1 MKLLN
6 YTLTLFL
13 GFCTI
18 AASAQTFTSS
28 ADGTF
33 STGSNWAGGT
43 APPLSGQSYGSV
55 TVQNNMSTS
64 ANYTVGGMVL
74 TVSANKTFTVNGN
87 LTLSNSGGS
96 INVYGTLII
105 TGSLTASSD
114 ANKFIIYPGGKVIVQ
129 GDTYINSNN
138 VISVGTNATAPPY
151 ADFVMEGNLFF
162 SSGGSG
168 MTVNKNGRVALYG
181 NLTSSGGGGQKLQI
195 NNGGQMYVNGNI
207 TLNGGGDQVTANN
220 TTPYGLYV
228 NGTST
233 VNGGGSSITS
243 NKGDKSTMQS
253 SDSSFYNWVAAQP
266 SSPLP
271 ITLLYFSVAGV
282 SDESIELAWATSS
295 ELNFNYFL
303 IERSGNGKNFQLLGQ
318 IQGHGTTNQP
328 HQYSLRDA
336 NPLAGTNYY
345 RLTSVDFD
353 GTTQVFQIIAAS
365 FSSNRKISVYPNP
378 VADRNLHIDT
388 NFDSENPTQIII
400 MDLTG
405 TIKTQVSS
413 SERQVVIP
421 VFLEPGIYIAHV
433 SNGSLKQIS
442 RLIVP

>member
-6 YTLTLFL
+6 YTIALFL
-13 GFCTI
+13 GFGTI

-28 ADGTF
+28 ADGAF
-33 STGSNWAGGT
+33 STGSNWSGGT
-43 APPLSGQSYGSV
+43 APPLSGQGYGSV

-64 ANYTVGGMVL
+64 ASYTVGSMVL
-74 TVSANKTFTVNGN
+74 TVSANKTFTINGS
-87 LTLSNSGGS
+87 LTLSNNGGS

-105 TGSLTASSD
+105 TGNLTASSD
-114 ANKFIIYPGGKVIVQ
+114 ANKFTIYPGGKVIVQ
-129 GDTYINSNN
+129 GDTYINNNN
-138 VISVGTNATAPPY
+138 VISVGTNAAAPPY

-253 SDSSFYNWVAAQP
+253 QSPGFYNWVAAQP

-282 SDESIELAWATSS
+282 LDKSVELAWATSS

-303 IERSGNGKNFQLLGQ
+303 IERSGNGKDFQLLGQ
-318 IQGHGTTNQP
+318 VQGHGTTTQP
-328 HQYSLRDA
+328 HQYSITDT
-336 NPLAGTNYY
+336 NPLVGTNYY

-353 GTTQVFQIIAAS
+353 GSTQVFQIIAAE
-365 FSSNRKISVYPNP
+365 FLSNRKISVYPNP
-378 VADRNLHIDT
+378 VADHNLHVDT
-388 NFDSENPTQIII
+388 NFDSENPTQVII
-400 MDLTG
+400 MDWAG
-405 TIKTQVSS
+405 TIKWQTSF
-413 SERQVVIP
+413 SENQAIIP
-421 VFLEPGIYIAHV
+421 ISLEPGIYIAKV
-433 SNGSLKQIS
+433 SNGSLRQIC
-442 RLIVP
+442 RLVIP